1 MKVTILESTCID
13 IIESIDHVFHIST
26 RDVAEGY
33 GVDRRIIDN
42 HKRLHADE
50 LIEGKHWF
58 KFSTNTAGGNQST
71 IQWTKRGIVRLGF
84 FIKSERAKQFR
95 DWAENYVI
103 DGAEKHQKPNDNSGY
118 LYQLRRENIELKRA
132 INRISKD
139 TTEKLSPDSAQ
150 FLLDLIGQISR
161 WIDESE
167 RIEAIERNRREKTQ
181 RFLDVFVR
189 TMNHPGITEQSMRKS
204 DVI

>member
-1 MKVTILESTCID
+1 MQSVTFNTTSLQVVEST
-13 IIESIDHVFHIST
+13 DHTFLLSSK
-26 RDVAEGY
+26 DVANGY
-33 GVDRRIIDN
+33 GISESVLRS
-42 HKRLHADE
+42 HKNNQSDE
-50 LIEGKHWF
+50 LIEGTHFIMTRTSNNASK
-58 KFSTNTAGGNQST
+58 TM
-71 IQWTKRGIVRLGF
+71 WTKLGVVTLGF
-84 FIKSERAKQFR
+84 FIKSEQAKEFR
-95 DWAENYVI
+95 KWASNYVI
-103 DGAEKHQKPNDNSGY
+103 DGAEKHHKPHDNSGY

-167 RIEAIERNRREKTQ
+167 RLEAIERNRREKTQ

>member
-1 MKVTILESTCID
+1 MQSVTFNATSLQVVEST
-13 IIESIDHVFHIST
+13 DHTFLLSSK
-26 RDVAEGY
+26 DVANGY
-33 GVDRRIIDN
+33 GISESVLRS
-42 HKRLHADE
+42 HKINQSDE
-50 LIEGKHWF
+50 LIEGTHFIMTRTSNNASK
-58 KFSTNTAGGNQST
+58 TM
-71 IQWTKRGIVRLGF
+71 WTKLGVVTLGF
-84 FIKSERAKQFR
+84 FIKSEQAKEFR
-95 DWAENYVI
+95 KWASNYVI
-103 DGAEKHQKPNDNSGY
+103 DGAEKYKKPNDNSGY